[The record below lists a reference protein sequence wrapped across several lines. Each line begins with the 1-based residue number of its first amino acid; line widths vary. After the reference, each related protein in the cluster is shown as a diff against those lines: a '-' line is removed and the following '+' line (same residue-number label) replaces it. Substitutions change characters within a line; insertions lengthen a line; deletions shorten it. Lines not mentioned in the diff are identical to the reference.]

1 MVKALGN
8 SNKTAAVLKGVLP
21 LRQADAL
28 ARGFAVSE
36 EKGLKDALQA
46 YLWSYLQRG
55 HTHRKWTQEMP
66 YTQMAP

>member
-28 ARGFAVSE
+28 ARGFTVSE
-36 EKGLKDALQA
+36 ETEGLKEAFQA

-55 HTHRKWTQEMP
+55 HTHPE
-66 YTQMAP
+66 